1 MARSPSQLK
10 GVIAVARP
18 PFLANSVAHRFDS
31 VLVGAHGNFSA
42 LVLRYPFFDL
52 LSGRVWLFVAFSG
65 CLPVS
70 QLTPINLD

>member
-1 MARSPSQLK
+1 MAPL
-10 GVIAVARP
+10 
-18 PFLANSVAHRFDS
+18 PFSVKEGHRCPRLPLLANSVARRFDS

-42 LVLRYPFFDL
+42 LELRYPFFDL
-52 LSGRVWLFVAFSG
+52 LSSRVWSFVAFSG